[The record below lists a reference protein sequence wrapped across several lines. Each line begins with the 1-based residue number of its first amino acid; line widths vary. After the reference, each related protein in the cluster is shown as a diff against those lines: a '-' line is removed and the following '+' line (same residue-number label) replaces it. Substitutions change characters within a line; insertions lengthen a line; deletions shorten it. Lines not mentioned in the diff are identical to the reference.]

1 MRNFV
6 AMAFLTVMILS
17 YMIPA
22 ASSEISNKNSVKL
35 QNGIWQAKVGKQMQI
50 QADVTNGQDRVQPFA
65 YIVQVQNQD
74 GVTVSLSWLTGTL
87 DSGQSLSPAQSWTP
101 ASTGVYTAQIFIWAG
116 IDNPDALSLPLT
128 MTITV
133 T

>member
-6 AMAFLTVMILS
+6 TMTFLTVIVLS
-17 YMIPA
+17 YMIPT
-22 ASSEISNKNSVKL
+22 ASSDLSDKNSVKL
-35 QNGIWQAKVGKQMQI
+35 QNGVWQAKVGKQMQI
-50 QADVTNGQDRVQPFA
+50 QADVTNGQERVQPFA

-74 GVTVSLSWLTGTL
+74 GVVVSLSWLTGTL

-101 ASTGVYTAQIFIWAG
+101 ASTGVYTAQIFVWAG
-116 IDNPDALSLPLT
+116 IDNPDALSPPLI

>member
-101 ASTGVYTAQIFIWAG
+101 ASTGVYIAQIFIWEG

>member
-22 ASSEISNKNSVKL
+22 ASSEISDKNSVKL
-35 QNGIWQAKVGKQMQI
+35 QNGVWQAKVGKQMQI

-65 YIVQVQNQD
+65 YIVQIQNQD

-87 DSGQSLSPAQSWTP
+87 DSGQSLSPAQSWIP
-101 ASTGVYTAQIFIWAG
+101 MSSGACTAQIFVWAG
-116 IDNPDALSLPLT
+116 IDNPDALSSALS
-128 MTITV
+128 MEIEV